1 MKSSQPKSNQEVVR
15 RSRRNFL
22 EKIGHVTA
30 AVSVSTTGAV
40 VTPELVTSVVLAEEE
55 NSGPIDCGPP
65 PKAVNATQ
73 TGGEG
78 FAPLPLPVT
87 PLRRS
92 EKKRPPSPPS
102 LIGKLALGTPRFI
115 VKDGKQTMYRDW
127 MTDPADVKTLLDW
140 TNSKL
145 GINYRGVESDL
156 SAFSYDPRELPAL
169 LVAGHNKFE
178 LTDNVRENLARYVL
192 DGGTIIADA
201 CCGWKD
207 FTESFRHEMG
217 LIFPQRPMRKM
228 LPDNPVFAS
237 YYKLSQQFNYKKGD
251 GTQYSAEPSLESIEI
266 GCRDA
271 VIFSTTDMTCGWDG
285 HEHERGTR
293 MTIDLARQVGAN
305 IVTYMLG
312 TFQLGR
318 FLSTSK
324 IYHEESAPSRDDFV
338 FAQIV
343 HEGDWDPDPDA
354 VHNLMKFIKENSTME
369 VKFKRQNV
377 KMKDPTAL
385 TYPLWYM
392 TGHRDF
398 VWSEEE
404 VTRLRQFVKAG
415 GIFLA
420 DACCGRSSFDSSFR
434 REIRRVFPDQ
444 ILEPIPFDHPLY
456 NNQFTIT
463 KVDYTPRTY
472 EDFGQLERP
481 ELEAI
486 MFEGKPGVIYSRFD
500 LGNGWEQFPHAYAY
514 GLKDR
519 SALEIGTNILVYA
532 VTH

>member
-1 MKSSQPKSNQEVVR
+1 MDNFSSGSEQETLLK
-15 RSRRNFL
+15 SRRKFL
-22 EKIGHVTA
+22 EKIGGTATA
-30 AVSVSTTGAV
+30 AGVSSLAGVSVSALPAAV
-40 VTPELVTSVVLAEEE
+40 FAAEEE
-55 NSGPIDCGPP
+55 GSGPIDCGPP
-65 PKAVNATQ
+65 PKAVNSTE

-102 LIGKLALGTPRFI
+102 LIGKAALGAPRYI

-127 MTDPADVKTLLDW
+127 MTDPADIKTLLDW

-156 SAFSYDPRELPAL
+156 ATFSYDPRELPAL
-169 LVAGHNKFE
+169 LMAGHNKFD
-178 LTDNVRENLARYVL
+178 LNDKMRENVARYVL

-207 FTESFRHEMG
+207 FAESFRKEMAI
-217 LIFPQRPMRKM
+217 IFPQRPLRKM
-228 LPDNPVFAS
+228 LPDNPVFSS
-237 YYKLSQQFNYKKGD
+237 YYKLNQQFQYKKSD
-251 GTQYSAEPSLESIEI
+251 GEVYSAEPSLESIEI

-271 VIFSTTDMTCGWDG
+271 VIFSSADMTCGWDG
-285 HEHERGTR
+285 HEHDRGTR

-324 IYHEESAPSRDDFV
+324 VYYEDKAPVRDDFV

-354 VHNLMKFIKENSTME
+354 VHNLMKFAKENTTME
-369 VKFKRQNV
+369 VKFKRVNV
-377 KMKDPTAL
+377 QMKDPAAL
-385 TYPLWYM
+385 TYPVWYM

-398 VWSEEE
+398 VWSNEDIS
-404 VTRLRQFVKAG
+404 RLQQFVKAG
-415 GIFLA
+415 GIFVA
-420 DACCGRSSFDSSFR
+420 DACCGRESFDSSFR
-434 REIRRVFPDQ
+434 REIRKAFPNQ
-444 ILEPIPFDHPLY
+444 NLEPIPLDHPIY
-456 NNQFTIT
+456 NNQFNIT
-463 KVDYTPRTY
+463 KAEYTPRTY
-472 EDFGQLERP
+472 EDFGQLEKP

-486 MFEGKPGVIYSRFD
+486 MFEGKPGVIYSKFD

-514 GLKDR
+514 GLKDK